1 MNVKDNKLRKKAE
14 DLVRTQFNRAQ
25 DKSEDIDE
33 LLYELRVHQIELEIQ
48 NEELREAQITS
59 EDSKREY
66 FDLYNFAP
74 LGYFTLDK
82 EGIILQVN
90 LAGATLLDVERLT
103 LNKTAFILYI
113 AQDYR
118 NQFHHHIK
126 RVSETGTKQTVEL
139 KLINKGNDSFYAHLE
154 TVMIEDS
161 NGNFKEFR
169 IAIININDFKK
180 YRNGFKRE

>member
-1 MNVKDNKLRKKAE
+1 MRN
-14 DLVRTQFNRAQ
+14 
-25 DKSEDIDE
+25 SW
-33 LLYELRVHQIELEIQ
+33 
-48 NEELREAQITS
+48 EAQIKS

-139 KLINKGNDSFYAHLE
+139 KL
-154 TVMIEDS
+154 
-161 NGNFKEFR
+161 
-169 IAIININDFKK
+169 
-180 YRNGFKRE
+180 